1 MICMS
6 AILRS
11 NISETKRDRGS
22 VTIGSLCRKVA
33 KGSRMVT
40 SPMTSR
46 DPMTS

>member
-1 MICMS
+1 
-6 AILRS
+6 L
-11 NISETKRDRGS
+11 E
-22 VTIGSLCRKVA
+22 IGDTFLWGAYRKVA